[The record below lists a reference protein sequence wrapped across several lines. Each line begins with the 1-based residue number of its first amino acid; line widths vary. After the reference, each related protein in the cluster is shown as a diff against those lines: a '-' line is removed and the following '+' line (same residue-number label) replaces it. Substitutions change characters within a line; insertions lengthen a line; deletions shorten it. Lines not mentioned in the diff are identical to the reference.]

1 MSKGITVHWGMIVA
15 LIVLAIG
22 VAILIIFVF
31 KIGNV
36 GESLVGPLIESF
48 KGAMCGAIGGIAGWL
63 LGC

>member
-36 GESLVGPLIESF
+36 GESLVNLFVDSF
-48 KGAMCGAIGGIAGWL
+48 KGIVCGVMGGLVGWMIG
-63 LGC
+63 C